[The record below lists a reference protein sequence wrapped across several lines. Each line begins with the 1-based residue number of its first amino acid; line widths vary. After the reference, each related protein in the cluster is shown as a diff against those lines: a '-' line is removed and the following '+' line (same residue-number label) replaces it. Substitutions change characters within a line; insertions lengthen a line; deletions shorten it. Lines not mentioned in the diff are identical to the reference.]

1 MPPKTASPAAPLAAA
16 TSASTASTASTA
28 LGALR
33 AQAAFVRALLDE
45 VDRFGNAP
53 AIELALTDQLSE
65 ELTRL
70 GYRSLEAAAALA
82 RAVPVPQ
89 RGAA

>member
-16 TSASTASTASTA
+16 TSASTASTA

-53 AIELALTDQLSE
+53 AIELALTEQLSE

>member
-1 MPPKTASPAAPLAAA
+1 MSTKPAVSAHVPLAAA
-16 TSASTASTASTA
+16 SSAPVTAA

-33 AQAAFVRALLDE
+33 GQAAFVRALLDE
-45 VDRFGNAP
+45 IERFGSTP
-53 AIELALTDQLSE
+53 AIESALTEQLSE

-70 GYRSLEAAAALA
+70 GYRSFEAAAALTH
-82 RAVPVPQ
+82 AVPVPR

>member
-1 MPPKTASPAAPLAAA
+1 MPAKTASPAAPLAAA
-16 TSASTASTASTA
+16 TSASTASTA

-53 AIELALTDQLSE
+53 AIELALTEQLSE